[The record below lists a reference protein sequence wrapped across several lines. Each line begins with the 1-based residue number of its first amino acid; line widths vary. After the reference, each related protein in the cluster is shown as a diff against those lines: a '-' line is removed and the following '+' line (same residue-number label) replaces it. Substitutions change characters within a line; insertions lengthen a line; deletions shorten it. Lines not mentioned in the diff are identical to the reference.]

1 MQRILEMQQALTLV
15 LGQLSNR
22 NTGPAGDNGCNVVLG
37 DSTVRLGLLVSPL
50 LLAGLHRFALGLL
63 LVTQLGG
70 VLKVL
75 TLDGLFLLCSNGGN
89 FVLELL

>member
-1 MQRILEMQQALTLV
+1 MQRILEVQQALSLV

-70 VLKVL
+70 RSQSP
-75 TLDGLFLLCSNGGN
+75 DP
-89 FVLELL
+89 